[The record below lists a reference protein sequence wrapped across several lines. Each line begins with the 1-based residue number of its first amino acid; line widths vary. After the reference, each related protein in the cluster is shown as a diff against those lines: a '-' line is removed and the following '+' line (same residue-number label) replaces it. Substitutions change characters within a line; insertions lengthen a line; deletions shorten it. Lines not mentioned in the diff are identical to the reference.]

1 MKISLSQII
10 AIACI
15 LTIGFLSFT
24 PFLPK
29 VDADCDYYTHEY
41 CLSAARYFL
50 EKLREAIDIREE
62 YGADSEEYKQAR
74 QSAFHAK
81 QWAEWVCKH
90 AAPSS
95 S

>member
-1 MKISLSQII
+1 MKMSFSQII

-15 LTIGFLSFT
+15 LTIGFLSVT

-29 VDADCDYYTHEY
+29 VDADCDYFTHEY
-41 CLSAARYFL
+41 CISAAEYFA
-50 EKLREAIDIREE
+50 EKLREAIAIREE
-62 YGADSEEYKQAR
+62 HGADSEEYKQAR
-74 QSAFHAK
+74 QSAWHAK

-95 S
+95 